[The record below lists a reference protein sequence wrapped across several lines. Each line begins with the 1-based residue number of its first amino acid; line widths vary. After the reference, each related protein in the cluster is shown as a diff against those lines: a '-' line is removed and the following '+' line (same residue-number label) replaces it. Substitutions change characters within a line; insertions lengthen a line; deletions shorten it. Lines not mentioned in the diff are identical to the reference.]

1 MSALMM
7 GESTFGIRLDAR
19 MDADLRLCRIILET
33 DGTAIASRVSR
44 PKADASDIVINEQTI
59 MNACK
64 YLVRLLT
71 VSFLIIPHRLVAQ
84 GANG

>member
-1 MSALMM
+1 MM
-7 GESTFGIRLDAR
+7 GKSRGSVEISRDKGIAYFLWMTA
-19 MDADLRLCRIILET
+19 RIILET

-64 YLVRLLT
+64 YRKMSVT
-71 VSFLIIPHRLVAQ
+71 HPD
-84 GANG
+84 

>member
-1 MSALMM
+1 MTGKSEVCVQVALCQTIADF
-7 GESTFGIRLDAR
+7 SLDSG
-19 MDADLRLCRIILET
+19 RIILET

-64 YLVRLLT
+64 FKR
-71 VSFLIIPHRLVAQ
+71 VSIKCIHSFYNSA
-84 GANG
+84 